1 MLAVQLFNGLVY
13 GALLIVMCSG
23 LALIYGL
30 RRVVNFA
37 HGALYMLGA
46 YIGFSVAS
54 VSNFWVAL
62 VMAPLVMA
70 VIGVL
75 IDRYGF
81 RLLQDREPLNVML
94 VTFGLLLILED
105 LVVFIWGKTNYSL
118 FTPWPLDFSVS
129 LFAHAVPAYRI
140 AVLVVGLLVAGFM
153 AAGLDTTGAG
163 VVGAA
168 DTLRAHLGFAQSL
181 AMANNVADWSVVF
194 NSGSYA
200 LLRDSGPSPIPWPG
214 ETNVPPHVHRLP
226 LGVSCSQPS
235 SAGAYRHR
243 SLWYPKLS
251 LWPPKTSRKRFLAQ
265 RPLPSMMIATWTGVR
280 EYSGISRVELE
291 NNDIDRRLIEAVKW
305 PSIRLLFAQTACRP
319 QPHTCRSAS
328 AHRPALFFLRLPSTL
343 CS

>member
-129 LFAHAVPAYRI
+129 LFGHAVPAYRI
-140 AVLVVGLLVAGFM
+140 AVLVVGLLVALGLTLWLRYSKVGLFVR
-153 AAGLDTTGAG
+153 AASTDPVTTAMQGVNTDALSAG
-163 VVGAA
+163 VVGLGSALAGLAGVVAA
-168 DTLRAHLGFAQSL
+168 PFLSLSPHMGSDVLIDSFVVVVIGGLGSL
-181 AMANNVADWSVVF
+181 AGAFVA
-194 NSGSYA
+194 A
-200 LLRDSGPSPIPWPG
+200 LLLGLMQSFGA
-214 ETNVPPHVHRLP
+214 VYLP
-226 LGVSCSQPS
+226 EVSV
-235 SAGAYRHR
+235 
-243 SLWYPKLS
+243 L
-251 LWPPKTSRKRFLAQ
+251 
-265 RPLPSMMIATWTGVR
+265 LPFIFMIAVLIWKP
-280 EYSGISRVELE
+280 SGLAGSR
-291 NNDIDRRLIEAVKW
+291 
-305 PSIRLLFAQTACRP
+305 T
-319 QPHTCRSAS
+319 
-328 AHRPALFFLRLPSTL
+328 
-343 CS
+343 